1 MGHTGTA
8 TAQIHKSNHAV
19 ENGGL
24 TSGRFAQWTMVFFAE
39 LLNFFKPTKQ
49 GIENDPLLYKFRFK

>member
-8 TAQIHKSNHAV
+8 TAPIHKSNHTV
-19 ENGGL
+19 ENEGF
-24 TSGRFAQWTMVFFAE
+24 SSSRFAQWTMVFFAE

>member
-1 MGHTGTA
+1 MGQTGTA

-19 ENGGL
+19 ENGGF
-24 TSGRFAQWTMVFFAE
+24 SPSRFAQWTMVFFAE
-39 LLNFFKPTKQ
+39 LLTFFKPTKQ